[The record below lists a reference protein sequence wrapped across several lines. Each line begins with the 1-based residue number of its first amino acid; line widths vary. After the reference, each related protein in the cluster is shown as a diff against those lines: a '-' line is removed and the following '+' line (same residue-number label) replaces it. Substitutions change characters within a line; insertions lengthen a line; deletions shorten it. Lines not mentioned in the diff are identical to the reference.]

1 MKGVEPKRNRVK
13 DAQSLL
19 EASKTKLLEKQIRL
33 ANIEEQLLDL
43 KKNYEV
49 SLAEKL
55 KLEEVITET
64 KKRLDRASKIT
75 TGLAEEQIRWAK
87 SLAHLESQRADIIG
101 DTFFGTLLVLYYSY
115 FSSCCLCCLFR
126 CLYSCLPYRFD
137 AKLGC

>member
-101 DTFFGTLLVLYYSY
+101 DTFFGTLVVLFCSY
-115 FSSCCLCCLFR
+115 FF
-126 CLYSCLPYRFD
+126 
-137 AKLGC
+137 